1 MELARSERDLEAALA
16 AETDAWEAARSPKR
30 APGDVRLA
38 EKVATSVRS
47 TQEAVVRSDAERGQS
62 AAAPENEGSDG
73 APSGVRRGSLMGNT
87 LRRLSVAL
95 FGARG
100 AEERAP
106 RSAWASSGPPP
117 EADGPGAAR
126 KKSIARRAS
135 LLLQNLTHRVLQ
147 IGRTEHAA
155 PQGQEA
161 RQHLQL
167 QVKGA
172 GWEAREEEVV
182 DHDMA

>member
-62 AAAPENEGSDG
+62 AAVPENEGSDG

-95 FGARG
+95 LGARG

-155 PQGQEA
+155 RRDKKRVNIFSSKSKAQGG
-161 RQHLQL
+161 RRG
-167 QVKGA
+167 KK
-172 GWEAREEEVV
+172 R
-182 DHDMA
+182 